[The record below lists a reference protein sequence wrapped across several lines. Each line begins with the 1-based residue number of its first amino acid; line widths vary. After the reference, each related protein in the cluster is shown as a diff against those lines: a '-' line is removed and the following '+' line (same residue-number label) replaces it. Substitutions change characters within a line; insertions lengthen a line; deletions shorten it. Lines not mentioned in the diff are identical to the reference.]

1 MNGVLDF
8 QDTVVAFADKT
19 DKELR
24 DKELLFR
31 AMSSPALVGLGTH
44 AANLAFGLHLPIGFL
59 VKATIFGQ
67 FCGGENIAECERVI
81 KKLGASKIGT
91 ILDYA
96 PEGKNSEGE
105 FDRTKAEVLRNIER
119 AKGDPNIPFAVFKPT
134 GVAPFDVLEK
144 VTAGEELNGEESARW
159 SRAVERIR
167 ELCGAARSLD
177 QPLFIDAEDYSV
189 QKAIDDV
196 VEAMMIEFNKDRPLV
211 YHTVQMYR
219 TDRLQYL
226 KDSHQRVR
234 AAGSF
239 YGIKLVRGAY
249 MERER
254 ARAAE
259 HGYASPIH
267 VDKAG
272 TDRDYDA
279 AIDYCL
285 ENIANMAFVNA
296 THNEK
301 STQHLVAEIQRRGLE
316 THHPHVYF
324 SQLFG
329 MSDNLSYVL
338 AANGYNV
345 SKYVPYGPV
354 KDAIPYLSRRAQ
366 ENTAVMGQVGRE
378 LVLIQKEIKR
388 RKQG

>member
-1 MNGVLDF
+1 MNLGLDF
-8 QDTVVAFADKT
+8 QDTVIAFADKS
-19 DKELR
+19 DGELR
-24 DKELLFR
+24 EKEILFR
-31 AMSSPALVGLGTH
+31 AMSSRFLVGLGTR
-44 AANLAFGLHLPIGFL
+44 AANLAFGLRLPIGAL
-59 VKATIFGQ
+59 VKATIFSQ

-81 KKLGASKIGT
+81 ERLGASKIGT

-96 PEGKNSEGE
+96 PEGKNSEDE
-105 FDRTKAEVLRNIER
+105 FERTKAEVLCNIQR
-119 AKGDPNIPFAVFKPT
+119 AKGDGNIPFAVFKPT

-144 VTAGEELNGEESARW
+144 VSAGEKLNPEEEARW
-159 SRAVERIR
+159 TRAVGRIR
-167 ELCGAARSLD
+167 ELCESSERHD
-177 QPLFIDAEDYSV
+177 QPLLIDAEDFSV
-189 QKAIDDV
+189 QKAIDDM
-196 VEAMMIEFNKDRPLV
+196 VEAMMIEFNKARPII

-219 TDRLQYL
+219 TDRLEYL
-226 KDSHQRVR
+226 SRSHHRVR
-234 AAGSF
+234 DAGAY

-259 HGYASPIH
+259 HGYPSPIH
-267 VDKAG
+267 PTKSA

-285 ENIANMAFVNA
+285 DNIREVSFVNA
-296 THNEK
+296 THNET
-301 STQHLVAEIQRRGLE
+301 STQHLVSEMAKRGISPK
-316 THHPHVYF
+316 HPHVFF

-378 LVLIQKEIKR
+378 LILIQKEIRR